1 MAANLMH
8 KSGCLTLTIS
18 VVVIWLALFVALLPS
33 FCSWD
38 YIHIGYF
45 MPMLVAN
52 ASSVVLGIGIGLY
65 LVATRNRAVSWRR
78 NLVYV
83 VTGLSLLWLG
93 YSWDGSRALRN
104 FEHRVV
110 APIPTGITNI
120 QAHGFTI
127 FGAEW
132 SFEFQTDEA
141 GVEAIVQERKLIFDP
156 TTTVLETLQ
165 SMKQPLIPEWVK
177 SADAGG
183 GTRYYEGKVPETD
196 SNRARTFW
204 LAHQPTQKRAWFMYY
219 APM

>member
-1 MAANLMH
+1 MH

-18 VVVIWLALFVALLPS
+18 VVVIWLALFLALLPS

-45 MPMLVAN
+45 VPMLMAT
-52 ASSVVLGIGIGLY
+52 ACSVVLGVVIGLY
-65 LVATRNRAVSWRR
+65 LVATRNRPPFWRR
-78 NLVYV
+78 NLVFV
-83 VTGLSLLWLG
+83 VTGISLLWLA
-93 YSWDGSRALRN
+93 YSWDGSRVLRN

-110 APIPTGITNI
+110 APIPSGITNI
-120 QAHGFTI
+120 QAHGFGT
-127 FGAEW
+127 FGAQW

-141 GVEAIVQERKLIFDP
+141 GVEAIVKERKLIFDP

-177 SADAGG
+177 SAEAGA
-183 GTRYYEGKVPETD
+183 GTKYYEAKVLET
-196 SNRARTFW
+196 NPNGARTFW
-204 LAHQPTQKRAWFMYY
+204 LAYQPAQKRAWFMYY